1 MTSLAPKTVQIPF
14 ETYQRL
20 LNHLSVHASTDT
32 WAHELLS
39 ELENEAKPVSTLPNG
54 SYVPDGDADRTTH
67 PLN

>member
-20 LNHLSVHASTDT
+20 LNHLSVHATTDT

-39 ELENEAKPVSTLPNG
+39 ELEKEAQSVSAFPNG
-54 SYVPDGDADRTTH
+54 SYALDPDSGET
-67 PLN
+67 NYSFN